1 MSGAGNIP
9 IIKLSDLVVGKTYRL
24 LNPTLNPSLAP
35 GAVLQSEQIKVEYQ
49 KMLNNLHARPHKLSY
64 KRSLPTGIIKLQF
77 DILPSDE
84 PVDRILKLNNSF
96 VLTNRY
102 TSIYDTVFQNLQN
115 TEFAEESLRGGKRKT
130 RKHKQKRK
138 SRKSRRM

>member
-1 MSGAGNIP
+1 MSGAAGNSP
-9 IIKLSDLVVGKTYRL
+9 IMKLSDLVVGKTYRL

-35 GAVLQSEQIKVEYQ
+35 GAVLQSEEIKAEYQ
-49 KMLNNLHARPHKLSY
+49 KMLNILHARPHKLSY
-64 KRSLPTGIIKLQF
+64 KRRLPTGIIKLQF

-96 VLTNRY
+96 IVTNRY
-102 TSIYDTVFQNLQN
+102 TSIYDTIFQNLQN
-115 TEFAEESLRGGKRKT
+115 TEFAEESLRGGKRRTT
-130 RKHKQKRK
+130 RKQTRK